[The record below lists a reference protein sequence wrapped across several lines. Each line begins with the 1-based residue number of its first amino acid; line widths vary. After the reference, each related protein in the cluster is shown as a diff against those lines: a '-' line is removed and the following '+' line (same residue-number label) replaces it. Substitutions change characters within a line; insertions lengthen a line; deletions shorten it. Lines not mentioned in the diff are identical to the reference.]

1 MPPRNHYPG
10 RLGNAS
16 AMGTKVRPP
25 CSSAMTTASAPSPKI
40 LLSSPPNL
48 DGFSPQ
54 VSPVQLQQRR
64 SEGLQILL
72 RYVRFRVANELPE
85 QDMSPSVDDVGRSQ
99 TEINH
104 GHSIR
109 HSVSGAK
116 NRKGIGPGFTKSRRI
131 FCGVGR
137 AGAACAE
144 YDTNAA

>member
-1 MPPRNHYPG
+1 MFISDDDRI
-10 RLGNAS
+10 S
-16 AMGTKVRPP
+16 TV
-25 CSSAMTTASAPSPKI
+25 TQI

-99 TEINH
+99 TEIN
-104 GHSIR
+104 
-109 HSVSGAK
+109 VWPL
-116 NRKGIGPGFTKSRRI
+116 NQTQ
-131 FCGVGR
+131 C
-137 AGAACAE
+137 
-144 YDTNAA
+144 